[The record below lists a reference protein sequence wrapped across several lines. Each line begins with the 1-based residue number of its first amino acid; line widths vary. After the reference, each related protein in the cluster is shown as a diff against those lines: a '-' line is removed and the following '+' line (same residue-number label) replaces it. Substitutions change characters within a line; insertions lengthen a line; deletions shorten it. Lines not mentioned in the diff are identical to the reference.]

1 MKVGST
7 CAVPLAGL
15 LMLATVAV
23 TPATAA
29 DLKGG
34 TLRVAVL
41 QDVVN
46 FDPLQYSSVN
56 YPLIRNLYDPLIEYT
71 PDGKAVPGVVESWQ
85 IAPDNGSV
93 TLKLRGDVTFTDG
106 TPLTTDAVAA
116 TLKKA
121 ADPAK
126 GKNVYP
132 TMAIVKNWVV
142 NDPHGI
148 TLNFTNPVPDKQV
161 TDLLQAIS
169 PIEASV
175 ADSAETKI
183 GGTGAYTLAERVLGQ
198 RMRLVANPHYWRAGQ
213 PVSHEVVFTVF
224 SDNEAA
230 SAALDSGGVDLI
242 YGAGSRNAVR
252 LRDEGFQLIQ
262 GPAPLVQVFRIN
274 TTRGP
279 FRNEKF
285 RQAFNYLMDR
295 AAILK
300 VGYAGVGQVTSLPWV
315 PASPAYDAS
324 YDSKYAF
331 NLDRAKELLK
341 ASGLS
346 QADMNNWKL
355 LADGGDQ
362 SVVAI
367 SQVVQS
373 TLAKV
378 GINVQIDLKQGSEL
392 VDAMLGGHF
401 DALFGG
407 IGNNQKFPS
416 RVATNSIYRI
426 AKNPVLGD
434 PNPHQDYVAAI
445 NRVDHALGSG
455 PEVKA
460 AYDNLN
466 RALVD
471 AAFGIPT
478 NTFSVGLIVAAK
490 NVGGVTPDIDDVFI
504 ARTIGF
510 TQ

>member
-1 MKVGST
+1 
-7 CAVPLAGL
+7 
-15 LMLATVAV
+15 
-23 TPATAA
+23 
-29 DLKGG
+29 
-34 TLRVAVL
+34 
-41 QDVVN
+41 VVN
-46 FDPLQYSSVN
+46 FDPLQYSAVN
-56 YPLIRNLYDPLIEYT
+56 YPLTRNLYDPLIEYT

-85 IAPDNGSV
+85 IAPDNGSIA
-93 TLKLRGDVTFTDG
+93 LKLRGDVTFTDG
-106 TPLTTDAVAA
+106 TPLTADAVAA

-121 ADPAK
+121 ADPVK

-142 NDPHGI
+142 TDPHGI
-148 TLNFTNPVPDKQV
+148 VVNFTNPVPDKQI

-169 PIEASV
+169 PIEPSAV
-175 ADSAETKI
+175 DSAETKI
-183 GGTGAYTLAERVLGQ
+183 AGTGAYTLAERVLGQ
-198 RMRLVANPHYWRAGQ
+198 RMRMVANPKYWRLGQ
-213 PVSHEVVFTVF
+213 PVSPEVVITVF

-230 SAALDSGGVDLI
+230 SAALQSGGVDLI
-242 YGAGSRNAVR
+242 YGAASRNAVR
-252 LRDEGFQLIQ
+252 LHNEGFQLIQ

-315 PASPAYDAS
+315 PASPAYDSS
-324 YDSKYAF
+324 YDTKYAF
-331 NLDRAKELLK
+331 NLDKGRELLK

-346 QADMNNWKL
+346 EAEMNNWKL

-362 SVVAI
+362 AAVAI

-373 TLAKV
+373 TLAKA
-378 GINVQIDLKQGSEL
+378 GITVQIDLKQGSEL
-392 VDAMLGGHF
+392 VDAMLGGKF

-416 RVATNSIYRI
+416 RVTTNSIYRI
-426 AKNPVLGD
+426 LKNPVLGD
-434 PNPHQDYVAAI
+434 PNPHKDYVAAI

-455 PEVKA
+455 PDVKA

-466 RALVD
+466 RALVE

-490 NVGGVTPDIDDVFI
+490 NVGGVTPDIDDIFV

-510 TQ
+510 KP